1 METSEMT
8 KSTLKMTLA
17 LAAAGLFASA
27 AHAGP
32 LTLNEAQ
39 LDSVAA
45 GGVETTD
52 GFVCPVIKTD
62 AVLNSDKGG
71 VIGTTQG
78 GDTVYYTIGGPNV
91 TVPEGAT
98 NEGFP
103 GEGNFLT
110 PGDVGYTAI
119 WNLDNA
125 P

>member
-1 METSEMT
+1 MR

-17 LAAAGLFASA
+17 LAAGGLFASTA
-27 AHAGP
+27 YAGP
-32 LTLNEAQ
+32 VTLTEAQ

-45 GGVETTD
+45 GGTETTD
-52 GFVCPVIKTD
+52 GFVCPVISTD
-62 AVLNSDKGG
+62 AVLNSPKGDT
-71 VIGTTQG
+71 IGTTQG
-78 GDTVYYTIGGPNV
+78 GDTVYYTIGGPDV

-98 NEGFP
+98 TEGFP

-110 PGDVGYTAI
+110 PGDDGYTAI